1 MFELFNDD
9 CFNILPKIKSK
20 SVDLVLVDLPY
31 GQTACKWDSVIDLK
45 KMWVELKKCCKRKCI
60 YVFFTTT
67 KFGYKIIQ
75 SNEKWFRY
83 DLVWEKSRKVGFL
96 SANKMPLR
104 KHELVYVFADN
115 NTNDLDNEYN
125 LNLRNYFKQIKNYIG
140 LTLKQITNKIGR
152 KAEHCFYITSSQFGL
167 PTENTY
173 NDLIKEYKINEM
185 KGFREYKS
193 LKDEWFMP
201 ENTYNPQKT
210 KGKPFKVKGSKLK
223 NNCVYGSG
231 SVPTHENKTGDRHPT
246 SILHYPETPEGKEPR
261 EHEMVYLFCNKEEN
275 NPLDFNQPIRD
286 YAQQIKKYINK
297 PMKEIIGVVNNS
309 GITHFFTK
317 GVQFR
322 MILKKDY
329 NVLIKEY
336 KINEMKGFREY
347 KSLKNEWFMPENTYN
362 PQKTKGKP
370 YKVKGSKLKNNCVY
384 GNDNVPT
391 HGNKTGDRH
400 PTTIVKFNNPKK
412 SLHRTQKPVDL
423 CEWLIK
429 SYTNEND
436 LVLDFTMGSGTTGV
450 ACKNTNRQFIGIE
463 KDKKIFEI
471 AFKRIQE
478 VLI

>member
-246 SILHYPETPEGKEPR
+246 
-261 EHEMVYLFCNKEEN
+261 
-275 NPLDFNQPIRD
+275 
-286 YAQQIKKYINK
+286 
-297 PMKEIIGVVNNS
+297 
-309 GITHFFTK
+309 
-317 GVQFR
+317 
-322 MILKKDY
+322 
-329 NVLIKEY
+329 
-336 KINEMKGFREY
+336 
-347 KSLKNEWFMPENTYN
+347 
-362 PQKTKGKP
+362 
-370 YKVKGSKLKNNCVY
+370 
-384 GNDNVPT
+384 
-391 HGNKTGDRH
+391 
-400 PTTIVKFNNPKK
+400 TIVKFNNPKK